1 MKKVSPQ
8 IIKPE
13 NGRDLD
19 ILIHRTEDSQSLPPE
34 TSFPE
39 LNKSDRR
46 EIYIAAASGNWSEA
60 SSYSKIHP
68 HWWRV
73 PLHDS
78 GITALH
84 VAVRMRKTS
93 FVKKLVDNCTNIE
106 DLENCKAEGNTA
118 FCLAAITGKVKIA
131 EILLRKNDKLLWIR
145 DPNDMLPIQLASS
158 AGHIP
163 MTEFLFQAPNDLHNF
178 IPFQDIVKLFFFAL
192 NNNIYSV
199 ASKLLERYPK
209 LVAEEN
215 NEGLIPLQMLA
226 QFSLFKKVTGHQD
239 IVSWLF
245 KGMEKENES
254 LNNAQLS
261 NAMFAAAK
269 SGNITI
275 LKFLFK
281 HYPYLL
287 FEVDSVEQRNLLHIA
302 ILYRQETIYKLI
314 LKQGDSKNVMIQLID
329 FEDYNVLHL
338 AGKMAQPEE
347 RFGLSTK
354 YVLMPQPEERF
365 GLSTNYV
372 LMPQPEERFGLSTK
386 YVLMREEEIWFREV
400 QKIVPPAM
408 QAMRNKDGLT
418 PKELFYWSHK
428 ELHRVSASEMKAM
441 ANTLIV
447 VATLIITLG
456 ITIALT
462 IPIKDVDST
471 TTPFFRKKTWYT
483 IFFFSVAFETCFC
496 LSSMLFYAS
505 VILPPDLETKDE
517 LIHLKEK
524 KIIFGCVSL
533 FLSVVS
539 MLITFISG
547 ATLLVGI
554 SSKRIPY
561 FLLGLS
567 SLVLVLHFALDYA
580 LWYRI
585 VVHFLKYIHR
595 VALEKLARLL
605 WTIRKIFV
613 VSPISQGKK
622 A

>member
-8 IIKPE
+8 ITKPE

-84 VAVRMRKTS
+84 VAVKMRKTS
-93 FVKKLVDNCTNIE
+93 FVKKLVNNCTNIQ

-145 DPNDMLPIQLASS
+145 DRNDMLPIQLASS

-163 MTEFLFQAPNDLHNF
+163 MTEFLFQAPEDLHNF
-178 IPFQDIVKLFFFAL
+178 MPFQDIVKLFFFAL

-209 LVAEEN
+209 LVAEKN
-215 NEGLIPLQMLA
+215 NEGLIPFQMLA

-239 IVSWLF
+239 IVSSLF

-302 ILYRQETIYKLI
+302 ILYRQETVYKLI

-329 FEDYNVLHL
+329 FEGNNVLHL

-354 YVLMPQPEERF
+354 YVF
-365 GLSTNYV
+365 
-372 LMPQPEERFGLSTK
+372 
-386 YVLMREEEIWFREV
+386 MREEEIWFREV

-408 QAMRNKDGLT
+408 QAMKNKDGLT

-456 ITIALT
+456 ISIALT

-471 TTPFFRKKTWYT
+471 TTPFFGRRH
-483 IFFFSVAFETCFC
+483 
-496 LSSMLFYAS
+496 

-539 MLITFISG
+539 MLTTFISG
-547 ATLLVGI
+547 ATLLVGV
-554 SSKRIPY
+554 SSKGIPY

-605 WTIRKIFV
+605 WTILKIFV